1 MLDEIK
7 KNKEELTKEWVINY
21 FDKKIKN
28 HEFFSFGEIKLMEA
42 CGKKMKW
49 YCMERSRL
57 TYEKGDFYFNN
68 EKVEDNDF
76 KIEWCALNW
85 VAEPIILINSD
96 LLEDTLCNKIIF
108 TEDAIHKIILR
119 YLQNTYD
126 LSYDKNHDGI
136 NINITIAPSNRN
148 NVVYLGKSNTITV
161 PPGIIPTYYGHFKK
175 PLDTTPTCIP
185 NESMQA
191 ILPEESEFINSS
203 NPKQEKNNIVE
214 AMVEIGNQCINNL
227 DFGFPKELLTG
238 KKKRND

>member
-42 CGKKMKW
+42 CGKKIKW

-57 TYEKGDFYFNN
+57 TYEKGDFYYNN
-68 EKVEDNDF
+68 EKVEDSDF

-85 VAEPIILINSD
+85 VAEPVILINSD

-136 NINITIAPSNRN
+136 NINITITPSNSN
-148 NVVYLGKSNTITV
+148 NVVYLGKSNTITPV
-161 PPGIIPTYYGHFKK
+161 SPYYG
-175 PLDTTPTCIP
+175 PLDITPTHIP

-191 ILPEESEFINSS
+191 ILPAEKEFINSD
-203 NPKQEKNNIVE
+203 PKENITLDQLAKLE
-214 AMVEIGNQCINNL
+214 EFATRCIENT
-227 DFGFPKELLTG
+227 DFGFPKELILG
-238 KKKRND
+238 KKEE